1 MLSHWIQWKAKLLLL
16 LTCLVIL
23 LHLIFWSSCTFNTYQ
38 LSMNLFY
45 RNYQLSVFVFIVVN
59 AKNVTICRV
68 LASYMLFPSE
78 NVACRALEGILTWT
92 TLKCTTLCWS
102 PQNLIFTI
110 REGERRSF
118 SNFRSPIH
126 HFSMESKP
134 LSNPPSVIFWCP
146 QFLIE
151 SAFEVSPAS
160 WLPEYAS

>member
-1 MLSHWIQWKAKLLLL
+1 MVMLACYIISPMFNHWIQWKAKLLLL
-16 LTCLVIL
+16 PSYLVIL

-38 LSMNLFY
+38 LSMNLSY

-92 TLKCTTLCWS
+92 ILKCPALCWS

-110 REGERRSF
+110 REGERWSF
-118 SNFRSPIH
+118 SNFRSPKSH
-126 HFSMESKP
+126 P
-134 LSNPPSVIFWCP
+134 
-146 QFLIE
+146 
-151 SAFEVSPAS
+151 
-160 WLPEYAS
+160 